1 MRRLKVG
8 DLVKVIAGK
17 DKGKEGRVT
26 RILRDDDRV
35 VVEGLNKVVRHTKPN
50 QRDREGGKREKEA
63 PMHISNVMP
72 LDASTGKP
80 TRVTS
85 KVADDGKRQRVARKT
100 GAELKS

>member
-1 MRRLKVG
+1 MQRLKVG

-35 VVEGLNKVVRHTKPN
+35 VVEGLNMVVRHTKPN
-50 QRDREGGKREKEA
+50 QRDREGGKKQKEA
-63 PMHISNVMP
+63 PLHISNVMP
-72 LDASTGKP
+72 IDASTGKA
-80 TRVTS
+80 TRVKAVES
-85 KVADDGKRQRVARKT
+85 DGKRQRAARKT